1 MTVRDLF
8 NTFIIPQYV
17 CVSTPREYYD
27 SVSKD
32 DIPKDF
38 VPYLDCDIVKIEI
51 ETEIVGQCC
60 GVEIEQPI
68 LYIDIRKE
76 I

>member
-17 CVSTPREYYD
+17 CVSTPCEYYGY
-27 SVSKD
+27 VRKD
-32 DIPKDF
+32 DIPEDF
-38 VPYLDCDIVKIEI
+38 VPYLDFDIVEVEI

-60 GVEIEQPI
+60 GVEIEKPI
-68 LYIDIRKE
+68 LYISLL
-76 I
+76 